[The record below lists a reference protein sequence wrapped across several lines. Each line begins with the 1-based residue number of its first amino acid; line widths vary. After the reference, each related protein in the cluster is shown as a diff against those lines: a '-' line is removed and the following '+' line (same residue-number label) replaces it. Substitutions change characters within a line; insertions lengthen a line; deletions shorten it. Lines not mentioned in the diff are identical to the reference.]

1 MSSVMSLYIPH
12 VFSNISVE
20 KISHAFESLGLGRV
34 KKVDLVLKMGNAGEY
49 NAAYIHFEYWYNT
62 DAARNFQ
69 DRVKNP
75 DKEARIVYDDP
86 WYWIVLE
93 NKSRKFVPGSRKE
106 RITIQ
111 TSGFETPAKQLSNQD
126 FADMFRAPSK
136 APRPTVDS
144 MVNLDAL
151 CRNLTLDFE
160 GRHDIEAQIE
170 AQSDDSS
177 EDSLFAELDSLVNE
191 DDSHLISIDG
201 RYVRELEREN
211 TQLQNATRGYYEQSV
226 GYFVDCG
233 LSQHRTNLLE
243 DEVSCLKAELAL
255 LKACGAVNTELYY

>member
-1 MSSVMSLYIPH
+1 M
-12 VFSNISVE
+12 
-20 KISHAFESLGLGRV
+20 
-34 KKVDLVLKMGNAGEY
+34 
-49 NAAYIHFEYWYNT
+49 
-62 DAARNFQ
+62 
-69 DRVKNP
+69 
-75 DKEARIVYDDP
+75 
-86 WYWIVLE
+86 
-93 NKSRKFVPGSRKE
+93 PGSRKD
-106 RITIQ
+106 RLIIQ
-111 TSGFETPAKQLSNQD
+111 KVDFETPTKQLSNQD

>member
-1 MSSVMSLYIPH
+1 MSLYIPH
-12 VFSNISVE
+12 VFSNISCE
-20 KISHAFESLGLGRV
+20 KIIKTFESLGLGRV
-34 KKVDLVLKMGNAGEY
+34 EKVDLVLKIGNTGEY
-49 NAAYIHFEYWYNT
+49 NAAYIHFEYWYKT
-62 DAARNFQ
+62 DAAQNFQ
-69 DRVKNP
+69 ARVKNP
-75 DKEARIVYDDP
+75 DKEARLVYDDP

-93 NKSRKFVPGSRKE
+93 NKSRKFVSGSRKE
-106 RITIQ
+106 RLNIQ

-136 APRPTVDS
+136 ATRPAVES

-170 AQSDDSS
+170 TQSDESS
-177 EDSLFAELDSLVNE
+177 EDSLFAELDTLMNE

-201 RYVRELEREN
+201 RYIKDLEIEN
-211 TQLQNATRGYYEQSV
+211 EQLRNATRRYYEQCT
-226 GYFVDCG
+226 GYFVECG
-233 LSQHRTNLLE
+233 FSQHRIVLLE

>member
-1 MSSVMSLYIPH
+1 MSSAMSLYIPH

-20 KISHAFESLGLGRV
+20 KISHTFESLGLGRV
-34 KKVDLVLKMGNAGEY
+34 NKVDFVSKMGKTGEY

-69 DRVKNP
+69 ARVKNQ

-93 NKSRKFVPGSRKE
+93 NKSRKIVPGSRKE

-111 TSGFETPAKQLSNQD
+111 TSGFETPTKQLSNQD
-126 FADMFRAPSK
+126 FSDMFRAPSK
-136 APRPTVDS
+136 PNRPTTAS
-144 MVNLDAL
+144 TVNLDLL

-160 GRHDIEAQIE
+160 GRHDIEAQMD
-170 AQSDDSS
+170 AQTDDSS
-177 EDSLFAELDSLVNE
+177 EDSLFDELESLMNE
-191 DDSHLISIDG
+191 DNSHLISIDG
-201 RYVRELEREN
+201 RYIKDLELENE
-211 TQLQNATRGYYEQSV
+211 QLRNATRGYYEQSV

>member
-1 MSSVMSLYIPH
+1 MSLYIPH
-12 VFSNISVE
+12 VFSNISGD
-20 KISHAFESLGLGRV
+20 KISKTFESLGLGRV
-34 KKVDLVLKMGNAGEY
+34 KKVDLVLKMGNTGEY

-93 NKSRKFVPGSRKE
+93 NKSRKIVSGSRKE
-106 RITIQ
+106 RLDIQ
-111 TSGFETPAKQLSNQD
+111 TSVFETPKKQLSNQD

-136 APRPTVDS
+136 AKRTTDDS
-144 MVNLDAL
+144 MLNLNAL

-160 GRHDIEAQIE
+160 GRHDIEAQVE
-170 AQSDDSS
+170 AQVEAQTDDYSDDSLFS
-177 EDSLFAELDSLVNE
+177 ELEHLINY

-201 RYVRELEREN
+201 RYIKELEREN
-211 TQLQNATRGYYEQSV
+211 AQLQNATCKYYEQCT

-233 LSQHRTNLLE
+233 FAQNRILLLE
-243 DEVSCLKAELAL
+243 DEISCLKAELYL
-255 LKACGAVNTELYY
+255 LKDRGAVNTELYY

>member
-1 MSSVMSLYIPH
+1 MSLYIPH

-20 KISHAFESLGLGRV
+20 KIIKTFESLGLGRV
-34 KKVDLVLKMGNAGEY
+34 KKVDLVLKMGNTGEY

-75 DKEARIVYDDP
+75 DKEARLVYDDP

-93 NKSRKFVPGSRKE
+93 NKSRKIASGSRKE
-106 RITIQ
+106 RLNIPTC
-111 TSGFETPAKQLSNQD
+111 GFETPTKQLSNQD

-136 APRPTVDS
+136 ASRPTTGDDP

-170 AQSDDSS
+170 AHTDDSSDDS
-177 EDSLFAELDSLVNE
+177 LFNELEYLVDY

-201 RYVRELEREN
+201 RYVKELEREN
-211 TQLQNATRGYYEQSV
+211 VRLQNSTCRYYEQCTE
-226 GYFVDCG
+226 YFVECG
-233 LSQHRTNLLE
+233 FSQNRIRLLE
-243 DEVSCLKAELAL
+243 DELSCLKAELSL
-255 LKACGAVNTELYY
+255 LKDSGAVNTEMYY